1 MTAVQRMGGNDCLAT
16 AGRDPRLARD
26 GKLSEYPR
34 NLLQLC
40 PGIPC
45 AMFHVAVDGPLHT
58 EAEEGA
64 YISLSSGRRIGHVS
78 ASNSVRFLG
87 ELIAS
92 PAFLQASRES
102 NVCNNLVEQTQGP
115 HRRVWI
121 GCIHDHSDPVCSF
134 ACFAAPP
141 VGCGA

>member
-64 YISLSSGRRIGHVS
+64 YISLSFWKTDWTCLSEQQRALSWRVDRVTRVS
-78 ASNSVRFLG
+78 ASK
-87 ELIAS
+87 
-92 PAFLQASRES
+92 P
-102 NVCNNLVEQTQGP
+102 
-115 HRRVWI
+115 
-121 GCIHDHSDPVCSF
+121 
-134 ACFAAPP
+134 
-141 VGCGA
+141 